1 MTIIRQMLF
10 LIDEFMEYIEE
21 QEIEFEGMEIALLK
35 NEIERI
41 ERKNKT
47 WLQN

>member
-1 MTIIRQMLF
+1 MIL
-10 LIDEFMEYIEE
+10 LVDEFMEFIEE

-35 NEIERI
+35 NYIERI
-41 ERKNKT
+41 ERNNNL